1 MWSQISK
8 EFLTWADI
16 KSELMVYTQPY
27 SHYSIYRRDSIVY
40 VANFP
45 FLLAIRICLLSRQ
58 SPLSTLAAPY
68 RANWEAEEGRHSG
81 RVGILRAASF
91 SRILHRGLF
100 LGDWKLENFFFKY
113 LEDQRKEDNQHMI
126 NWLLIKALLEGGTG
140 GWERQRI
147 NLNLI
152 LFTCNKKGRHN

>member
-100 LGDWKLENFFFKY
+100 LGDWKLENFFLNTSRIK
-113 LEDQRKEDNQHMI
+113 ERRKI
-126 NWLLIKALLEGGTG
+126 NTWLTEYASSLRRAIELDGPLHTSLLKI
-140 GWERQRI
+140 W
-147 NLNLI
+147 N
-152 LFTCNKKGRHN
+152 H

>member
-68 RANWEAEEGRHSG
+68 RANWEAEEGRPSSIYSWSKTTIWNMNSS
-81 RVGILRAASF
+81 VWAVWAAQGSQLKKWIWVFLSNFWGVFF
-91 SRILHRGLF
+91 STFCGQ
-100 LGDWKLENFFFKY
+100 KNYFF
-113 LEDQRKEDNQHMI
+113 
-126 NWLLIKALLEGGTG
+126 
-140 GWERQRI
+140 
-147 NLNLI
+147 
-152 LFTCNKKGRHN
+152 

>member
-8 EFLTWADI
+8 EFSTWADI

-81 RVGILRAASF
+81 RVGILCAAKLQSNF
-91 SRILHRGLF
+91 ASRFIPRGLET
-100 LGDWKLENFFFKY
+100 GKLFFKY

>member
-81 RVGILRAASF
+81 RVGILCAANF

-100 LGDWKLENFFFKY
+100 LGDWKLGNFFLNTSRIK
-113 LEDQRKEDNQHMI
+113 ERRKI
-126 NWLLIKALLEGGTG
+126 NTWLTDYSSRPRTAIELDGKLNNDLWKSETSREIKK
-140 GWERQRI
+140 I
-147 NLNLI
+147 I
-152 LFTCNKKGRHN
+152 

>member
-81 RVGILRAASF
+81 RVWILCAANF
-91 SRILHRGLF
+91 SPILHRGLF
-100 LGDWKLENFFFKY
+100 LGDWKLANFF
-113 LEDQRKEDNQHMI
+113 LNTSRIKERRII
-126 NWLLIKALLEGGTG
+126 NTWLTDYSSRRCYRGAQGA
-140 GWERQRI
+140 ERG
-147 NLNLI
+147 
-152 LFTCNKKGRHN
+152 KE